1 MAYLKYAIPEH
12 TMTIQE
18 AQQQLLFQ
26 LFHIYEEREARNIA
40 DLVMEH
46 VTEWKRIDRVINK
59 SVPLS
64 IVKEKQLAEF
74 TAKLLD
80 HTPVQYVLHE
90 SWFSGLKFYVD
101 ENVLIPR
108 PETEELV
115 DWICTESSTGMMLD
129 IGTGSG
135 CIPVSIKKKLPIAD
149 IHACDVSGSALIVAQ
164 KNANEN
170 KTPIQFHQLD
180 FLDPEQRKSLPSFDI
195 IVSNPPY
202 IPQKDKPE
210 MHKNVL
216 NHEPHIALFV
226 EDDDP
231 LIFYKAIASFAT
243 DHLKKDGAIYMEIH
257 ERLGRDV
264 LRLFNESGFTKT
276 ILRKDLQEKD
286 RMVKA
291 MR

>member
-1 MAYLKYAIPEH
+1 MKKGIH
-12 TMTIQE
+12 
-18 AQQQLLFQ
+18 
-26 LFHIYEEREARNIA
+26 RRNFIRTTA
-40 DLVMEH
+40 LAGAGVLVA
-46 VTEWKRIDRVINK
+46 K
-59 SVPLS
+59 PLS
-64 IVKEKQLAEF
+64 PLLAFNGSPGEKVVVGVVGTNSRGATLANIFAGTTNVEVGYIC
-74 TAKLLD
+74 D
-80 HTPVQYVLHE
+80 
-90 SWFSGLKFYVD
+90 VD

-115 DWICTESSTGMMLD
+115 DWISKENSEGVMLD

-135 CIPVSIKKKLPIAD
+135 CIPVSLKKKLPVAD